1 MAKEVQKLRER
12 ITIGEFV
19 RASKAV
25 KSKRN
30 VEKTKSI
37 MLKTDLKKPFLNK
50 KERKNQKKKI
60 REKMT
65 DMKQKQQKSYIAN
78 WGT

>member
-1 MAKEVQKLRER
+1 
-12 ITIGEFV
+12 
-19 RASKAV
+19 
-25 KSKRN
+25 
-30 VEKTKSI
+30 

-50 KERKNQKKKI
+50 EERKNQKKKI

-65 DMKQKQQKSYIAN
+65 DMKQKQQKTYIAN

>member
-25 KSKRN
+25 NSKRN

-50 KERKNQKKKI
+50 KERKN
-60 REKMT
+60 
-65 DMKQKQQKSYIAN
+65 
-78 WGT
+78 

>member
-60 REKMT
+60 RKKMT

>member
-19 RASKAV
+19 RASKGV

-50 KERKNQKKKI
+50 MERKNLPELWK
-60 REKMT
+60 
-65 DMKQKQQKSYIAN
+65 
-78 WGT
+78 

>member
-37 MLKTDLKKPFLNK
+37 MLKSDLKKPFLN
-50 KERKNQKKKI
+50 KKKI